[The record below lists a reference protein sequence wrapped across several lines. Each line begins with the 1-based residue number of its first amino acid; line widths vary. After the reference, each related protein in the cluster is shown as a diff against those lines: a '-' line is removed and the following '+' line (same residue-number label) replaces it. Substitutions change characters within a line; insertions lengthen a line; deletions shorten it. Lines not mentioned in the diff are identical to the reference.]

1 LREHEAPSELLHE
14 LGGRV
19 AVSRDDATVFC
30 YADTRR
36 AADAAARVLRAV
48 LEQHGVA
55 VEPRL
60 DRWHPNE
67 ERWEDA
73 QLPLPASEAERRA
86 ERERLDDADEAASIA
101 TGVAQWE
108 VRLEV
113 GSPGEGEALA
123 AALEDDGRSVVRRAR
138 FLLVGANDRDD
149 ADELAASLEGRG
161 TVQIEPSSGVAWQ
174 LLPRNPFAVLGGLGG
189 FAAAY
194 SIGVSSPSSVSRS
207 PPSHG
212 GRDRP

>member
-1 LREHEAPSELLHE
+1 MADDWRLSITLDDDGRARDLVQVLHDREVHDELRDE

-19 AVSRDDATVFC
+19 AVSRDGATVFC

-36 AADAAARVLRAV
+36 GADAAARVLGVV
-48 LEQHGVA
+48 LAEQGA
-55 VEPRL
+55 TVEPRL
-60 DRWHPNE
+60 DRWHPIE
-67 ERWEDA
+67 EAWEDA
-73 QLPLPASEAERRA
+73 QVPLPGSEAERRA

-113 GSPGEGEALA
+113 GSPGEAEALA

-174 LLPRNPFAVLGGLGG
+174 LLPRNPFAVFGGLGG
-189 FAAAY
+189 
-194 SIGVSSPSSVSRS
+194 
-207 PPSHG
+207 
-212 GRDRP
+212 

>member
-1 LREHEAPSELLHE
+1 MADDWRLSITLDDDGRARDLVQVLHDREVHDELRDE

-19 AVSRDDATVFC
+19 AVSRDGATVFC

-36 AADAAARVLRAV
+36 GADAAARVLGEV
-48 LEQHGVA
+48 LAEQGA
-55 VEPRL
+55 TVEPRL
-60 DRWHPNE
+60 DRWHPIE
-67 ERWEDA
+67 EAWEDA
-73 QLPLPASEAERRA
+73 QVPLPGSEAERRA

-113 GSPGEGEALA
+113 GSPGEAEALA
-123 AALEDDGRSVVRRAR
+123 AALEDGGRSVVRRAR

-174 LLPRNPFAVLGGLGG
+174 LLPRNPFAVFGGLGG
-189 FAAAY
+189 
-194 SIGVSSPSSVSRS
+194 
-207 PPSHG
+207 
-212 GRDRP
+212 

>member
-1 LREHEAPSELLHE
+1 MADDWRLSITLDDDGRARDLVQVLHDREVHDELRDE

-19 AVSRDDATVFC
+19 AVSRDGATVFC

-36 AADAAARVLRAV
+36 GADAAARVLGEV
-48 LEQHGVA
+48 LAEQGA
-55 VEPRL
+55 TVEPRL
-60 DRWHPNE
+60 DRWHPIE
-67 ERWEDA
+67 EAWEDA
-73 QLPLPASEAERRA
+73 QVPLPGSEAERRA

-113 GSPGEGEALA
+113 GSPGEAEALA

-174 LLPRNPFAVLGGLGG
+174 LLPRNPFAVFGGLGG
-189 FAAAY
+189 
-194 SIGVSSPSSVSRS
+194 
-207 PPSHG
+207 
-212 GRDRP
+212 

>member
-1 LREHEAPSELLHE
+1 VADDWRLSITLDDDGQASDVVASLREHEAPSELLHE

-36 AADAAARVLRAV
+36 AADAAARVLRDV

-60 DRWHPNE
+60 DRWHPIE

-73 QLPLPASEAERRA
+73 NVPLPASQEERRA

-101 TGVAQWE
+101 TGIAQWE
-108 VRLEV
+108 VRIEV
-113 GSPGEGEALA
+113 GSPGEAEALA
-123 AALEDDGRSVVRRAR
+123 DTLEQDGRSVVRRAR
-138 FLLVGANDRDD
+138 FLLVGANDHDD
-149 ADELAASLEGRG
+149 AEELARSLEGRG
-161 TVQIEPSSGVAWQ
+161 TVHVEPSTGVAWQ
-174 LLPRNPFAVLGGLGG
+174 LLPRNPFAVFGGLGG
-189 FAAAY
+189 
-194 SIGVSSPSSVSRS
+194 
-207 PPSHG
+207 
-212 GRDRP
+212 